1 VTPTG
6 VPELTEGASVD
17 VSLDDGDGTT
27 FECTVLAFA
36 GPVILARAD
45 SGLDRK
51 TVELLAVGADG
62 YLVVE
67 QQERGVKAL
76 RGSASIGA
84 DGTLALQITD
94 SFQLGQRRESTRVPV
109 ELEAALVPAGTDG
122 APSSAT
128 TIDVGFGGVQVR
140 RSADTPVADRYALTL
155 SGDPLAAPV
164 PAEVALARTLPDALG
179 LAFTHIEPADRRRII
194 ELVLSSLRASGA
206 GVPGSS

>member
-1 VTPTG
+1 VTTPG
-6 VPELTEGASVD
+6 VPDLTEGASVD

-45 SGLDRK
+45 SGLDRT

-62 YLVVE
+62 YVLVE

-84 DGTLALQITD
+84 DGTLALRITD
-94 SFQLGQRRESTRVPV
+94 PFQLGQRRESTRVPV
-109 ELEAALVPAGTDG
+109 ELEATLVPGGADG
-122 APSSAT
+122 PPAT
-128 TIDVGFGGVQVR
+128 TSTIDVGFGGVQVR
-140 RSADTPVADRYALTL
+140 RSADTPLADHYALTL
-155 SGDPLAAPV
+155 SGDPLAAPIA
-164 PAEVALARTLPDALG
+164 AEVALARTLPESLG
-179 LAFTHIEPADRRRII
+179 LAFTRIEPADRRRLI
-194 ELVLSSLRASGA
+194 ELVLLRASSS